1 MTTIRIN
8 LLPHREMRRA
18 QQQKAFVA
26 LLVTAMLAGLAVV
39 GAGYMILTNK
49 QEAQEARNALLR
61 GEIAK
66 LEAQIKE
73 IALLKDKTNNL
84 LARKKV
90 VEDLQSNRSESVRL
104 FSEMARLIP
113 DGLYLRS
120 LKQTESQLA
129 LNGYAQSSARVST
142 FMRSLEGSD
151 WFETPR
157 LIEVKA
163 ASVGNL
169 RVQEFSLNVKQTAP
183 KVDEAADN
191 PKAQ

>member
-151 WFETPR
+151 WFETPH

>member
-26 LLVTAMLAGLAVV
+26 LLVAAMLAGLAVV
-39 GAGYMILTNK
+39 GAGHMILTQK

-61 GEIAK
+61 SEIAK
-66 LEAQIKE
+66 LDAQIKE
-73 IALLKDKTNNL
+73 IAVLKDKTNSL

-90 VEDLQSNRSESVRL
+90 VEELQSNRSESVRL

-120 LKQTESQLA
+120 LKQTDRQLD
-129 LNGYAQSSARVST
+129 LTGYAQSSARVST
-142 FMRSLEGSD
+142 FMRNLEDSD
-151 WFETPR
+151 WFETPH

-163 ASVGNL
+163 ANVGNL
-169 RVQEFSLNVKQTAP
+169 RVQEFSLSVKQTSP
-183 KVDEAADN
+183 KADETADD